1 MNVTLKHLKAFVAIS
16 ETGSFADA
24 SNQIHCSQPALS
36 VTIKNLEIEVGG
48 RLFSRTTRSLTLTP
62 EGRAFLPIA
71 QRLISD
77 WDYALGDLKNRFALN
92 LGKLSIAAIPSF
104 ACDHLPD
111 VLSLFKQEFP
121 DINISV
127 DDVITEDVVDHV
139 NNARVEVGITF
150 EPPHLKGLNFHPL
163 FQDSFVALLP
173 KSHPLGKEKTIH
185 WHQLVSNDF
194 ITLQSPSS
202 VRDLIDQHFERL
214 NLNVQP
220 AIETHQLS
228 TIGRLVSSGLGVSI
242 VPSLCA
248 RQMEALGAICYPLS
262 SPNVIREIGILT
274 KTRSPLSIASMQFI
288 KILKSYEWQV
298 DQPTITS

>member
-1 MNVTLKHLKAFVAIS
+1 MNVTLKHLKAFVVIS

-24 SNQIHCSQPALS
+24 SDLIHCSQPALS
-36 VTIKNLEIEVGG
+36 VTIKNLELEVGG

-77 WDYALGDLKNRFALN
+77 WDSALGDLKNLFSLK

-111 VLSLFKQEFP
+111 VLNLFKEKFP

-127 DDVITEDVVDHV
+127 DDVITEAVVDQV
-139 NNARVEVGITF
+139 NNGRVEVGITF
-150 EPPHLKGLNFHPL
+150 EPSDLKGLNFYPL

-173 KSHPLGKEKTIH
+173 KGHTLAKEKEIQ
-185 WHQLVSNDF
+185 WEQLLLNEF

-202 VRDLIDQHFERL
+202 VRQLIDQQL
-214 NLNVQP
+214 LSLGLDVQP
-220 AIETHQLS
+220 AFETHQLS

-242 VPSLCA
+242 VPSLSA
-248 RQMEALGAICYPLS
+248 RQMEALGATCHPLA
-262 SPNVIREIGILT
+262 SPNVIRQIGILT
-274 KTRSPLSIASMQFI
+274 RLRAPLSKASLELIQ
-288 KILKSYEWQV
+288 ILKTFKWKLGEI
-298 DQPTITS
+298 D